1 MISNITA
8 PLAIGISSSYY
19 TLKEA
24 DGFGSAGVEVVKWDR
39 PGFHGIKTPRAF
51 WRERIIRLVVGIR
64 GSTSSEYEQKR
75 RELIEAFDFPRNGIT
90 WLKFTT
96 TGGLA
101 LQVQVQLNS
110 EIQTTFKPGEVTI
123 GEARIELIAEDPVL
137 YSQTQKTQDI
147 LFSAGSG
154 TVNNAGTA
162 PIYPMVR
169 IHGNVLNPS
178 ITNSGMGRTVSLSG
192 ITIAAGN
199 YYDIDMLEET
209 VEDPTG
215 VNKYN
220 YVSSDDFFWLAKGNN
235 TISLGGTPGGSGYR
249 KVTFTYRDGYL
260 GI

>member
-8 PLAIGISSSYY
+8 PIAIGLASSYY

-24 DGFGSAGVEVVKWDR
+24 DGFGSGGVEVAKWDR

-51 WRERIIRLVVGIR
+51 WRERIMRITIGIR
-64 GSTSSEYEQKR
+64 GATSSEYEQKR
-75 RELIEAFDFPRNGIT
+75 RDLIEAFDFPRNGLT

-101 LQVQVQLNS
+101 LQTQVQLNS
-110 EIQTTFKPGEVTI
+110 EIQTTFKQGEVTI
-123 GEARIELIAEDPVL
+123 GEARIELVAEDPIL
-137 YSQTQKTQDI
+137 YSQTLKTQDI

-154 TVNNAGTA
+154 VVANSGTA
-162 PIYPMVR
+162 PVFPTIR

-178 ITNSGMGRTVSLSG
+178 VTNSTLGRQVSLTG

-199 YYDIDMLEET
+199 YYDLDMLEET

-215 VNKYN
+215 SNKYN
-220 YVSSDDFFWLAKGNN
+220 YVRNDDFFWLNKGNN

-249 KVTFTYRDGYL
+249 KVTLTYRDGYL